1 MDRLKETL
9 MSMGIDAK
17 SIPETSNYT
26 TTKGI
31 SLKDA
36 DTLVTPETPSLR
48 LQGINAAETAKFMPG
63 NIKGAQPGADLQ
75 TELVRQTIEQG
86 DYSATKPFGKEY
98 YNRNLGDLYSPGGRS
113 LTNELL
119 YKGYVDTSKD
129 ATEEQRL
136 SQAYGALDRRQRALE
151 LKTTKADDLFNQLVN
166 EQNPTGSF
174 KAKMFTPSAKSFNQ
188 ADTEYFIGPSV
199 IRPGEDY
206 KGETT
211 DQIST
216 GLDIGTAQMKKGF
229 WGSMELLGEKTGA
242 DWLKDTATSNVRMHQ
257 STLENLPYLRSAE
270 AFGENGEWKLD
281 TFGKV
286 FDFAIGQAASSAP
299 QMLTTIVST
308 LAAPITFGASLSV
321 PASIYIG
328 QTWNGQKEGEKSA
341 TAAILAG
348 TTMTAL
354 DKLGLKGFSPKGLD
368 ITKPGTQAIVKN
380 ELLKKYSSEVADQMI
395 LKATKESVR
404 EVAQVLRLETIKQS
418 TGIKEIGKQILKGAA
433 TEGPTE
439 GLQEIVGYLGEN
451 VTFNPIPSTTEE
463 QNKLKNRLA
472 NAVVGGAI
480 LGGSFGGA
488 GAAIRTVTQSKEL
501 IEQNSDSDFRRKWLM
516 DNNASQVFS
525 TNQILQQAF
534 DGMSE
539 RPTLAK
545 MAEAEV
551 TKRMV
556 TGKLQS
562 FIADKGFKGL
572 WGKWSDVI
580 MKGMSHQD
588 EYMATLSTLLGAS
601 KAANGMSIDEHQKL
615 LEANIFNNFGTKED
629 IMSSFQ
635 GLSTEQASLV
645 LTDPKVVDEIIR
657 ISQEK
662 QMTGTAS
669 SADMAKSIGF
679 DFGKHSQY
687 SDGILKYADK
697 ITNLVKAYN
706 DATQQTLTVRE
717 FLSKKPLDKT
727 KVSRYSGDFI
737 KDLMDVYKLTS
748 SDATKIVDSI
758 LNNPDVQ
765 DVSDS
770 INDLLNPSLA
780 KDLQN
785 KNELTRMLNDPDNS
799 VKFSKYFSN
808 DLLDNAY
815 ALASRGS
822 AINTNVNLIGPDGNK
837 LAGLIQQSLS
847 RGNIDSDT
855 AAFMAQEIKDY
866 LDIRT
871 GKYRPP
877 LNPYLRGA
885 LNTINF
891 LATIT
896 SLPLA
901 AISSTVEFAQVY
913 RNLNKPQ
920 SMKATKLLLNSFG
933 KEFSALFREL
943 GTHMSDKVDAKVS
956 PQREALS
963 RAGYLREGGI
973 GHRADVMSGYF
984 QSWTEGF
991 FKVTGLTSITA
1002 VTRNAKLGIAADAVK
1017 NWIDVVKESDNNLD
1031 TQAAR
1036 DAYDHLVRLG
1046 VDVEFVTSEVSDNA
1060 INKQKF
1066 DNMMQLATY
1075 NFINEAV
1082 VVPSQLN
1089 RPKFYS
1095 DPYLRLFTQFQGYTS
1110 TFTANILPRLV
1121 GDLGRAGS
1129 ADQKNAAATIAM
1141 MFALSLLALYIK
1153 DIIKYG
1159 ESPPEWLKDE
1169 KQFQRVVGQM
1179 GVLGTGQRVWDTI
1192 DPMFEGKR
1200 SKDIMGSVW
1209 NAVSEQSPQLSY
1221 INKVNSFLS
1230 EIPKDNGKEIEKGA
1244 RLLPIFGTSPAFAK
1258 YLQKE
1263 LGE

>member
-9 MSMGIDAK
+9 MSMGIDST
-17 SIPETSNYT
+17 SIPEASNYT

-63 NIKGAQPGADLQ
+63 NIKGVQPGADLQ
-75 TELVRQTIEQG
+75 TQLVRQTIEEG

-98 YNRNLGDLYSPGGRS
+98 YNRDLGDLYSPSGRS

-119 YKGYVDTSKD
+119 YKGYVDTAKD

-136 SQAYGALDRRQRALE
+136 SQAYGALERRQRALE
-151 LKTTKADDLFNQLVN
+151 LKTTKADEMFNQLTN
-166 EQNPTGSF
+166 QQNPTGSF
-174 KAKMFTPSAKSFNQ
+174 VAKMYTPTAKSFNQ
-188 ADTEYFIGPSV
+188 ADTEYFIGPSL

-211 DQIST
+211 DQVST
-216 GLDIGTAQMKKGF
+216 GLDIGVAQMKQGL
-229 WGSMELLGEKTGA
+229 WGSLEMLGEKTGV
-242 DWLKDTATSNVRMHQ
+242 DWLKNTAKSNIRMHQ

-281 TFGKV
+281 SFGKV

-299 QMLTTIVST
+299 QMLSTIVST

-321 PASIYIG
+321 PAATYIG
-328 QTWNGQKEGEKSA
+328 QTWNGQEEGKKSA
-341 TAAILAG
+341 TAAIIAG

-354 DKLGLKGFSPKGLD
+354 DKLGLKGFAPKGLD
-368 ITKPGTQAIVKN
+368 ITKPATQAIVKK
-380 ELLKKYSSEVADQMI
+380 ELLKKYSSEAADEMI

-404 EVAQVLRLETIKQS
+404 EVAQVLRLETIKQA
-418 TGIKEIGKQILKGAA
+418 TGIKEVGKQIVKGAL

-451 VTFNPIPSTTEE
+451 VTLNPIPSTTEE

-472 NAVVGGAI
+472 NAVFGGAL
-480 LGGSFGGA
+480 LGGGLGGA
-488 GAAIRTVTQSKEL
+488 GAAIRTATQSKEL
-501 IEQNSDSDFRRKWLM
+501 VDQTSDSDFRRKWLM
-516 DNNASQVFS
+516 ENNASQVFS

-534 DGMSE
+534 DGMTDEPSLSK
-539 RPTLAK
+539 LA
-545 MAEAEV
+545 ESEV
-551 TKRMV
+551 TKRVV

-562 FIADKGFKGL
+562 FVADKGFKGL

-601 KAANGMSIDEHQKL
+601 KAANGRSIDEHQKL
-615 LEANIFNNFGTKED
+615 LETNIFSNFGTKED

-635 GLSTEQASLV
+635 GLSTEQASLI
-645 LTDPKVVDEIIR
+645 LTDPKIVDEIIR
-657 ISQEK
+657 ISEEK
-662 QMTGTAS
+662 QMTGAS
-669 SADMAKSIGF
+669 SSAQMAKSIGAE
-679 DFGKHSQY
+679 FGKHNQY
-687 SDGILKYADK
+687 SDSILKYADK
-697 ITNLVKAYN
+697 ITDLVKAYN
-706 DATQQTLTVRE
+706 SATKQQLTVRD
-717 FLSKKPLDKT
+717 FLSRKPLDKT
-727 KVSRYSGDFI
+727 KVSRYSGDFV

-748 SDATKIVDSI
+748 SEATKIVDSI

-765 DVSDS
+765 DVNDS
-770 INDLLNPSLA
+770 IDNLLNPSLA
-780 KDLQN
+780 KDFQN
-785 KNELTRMLNDPDNS
+785 KAELTRMLNDPENS
-799 VKFSKYFSN
+799 IKFSKYFSN

-815 ALASRGS
+815 ALAARGA
-822 AINTNVNLIGPDGNK
+822 AINTNVNLIGTDGAK

-847 RGNIDSDT
+847 RGNIDNDT

-866 LDIRT
+866 LDMRT

-885 LNTINF
+885 LNTVNF

-901 AISSTVEFAQVY
+901 ALSSTVEFAQVY

-920 SMKATKLLLNSFG
+920 SVKATKLLLTSFG

-991 FKVTGLTSITA
+991 FKITGLTSITA
-1002 VTRNAKLGIAADAVK
+1002 VTRNAKLGIAADAIK
-1017 NWIDVVKESDNNLD
+1017 NWIDVVKEADNNLD

-1046 VDVEFVTSEVSDNA
+1046 IDVEFMTSDIADTTLNE
-1060 INKQKF
+1060 QKYK
-1066 DNMMQLATY
+1066 DMMQLATY

-1082 VVPSQLN
+1082 VMPTQLN

-1095 DPYLRLFTQFQGYTS
+1095 DPYLRLVTQFQGYTS
-1110 TFTANILPRLV
+1110 AFTANILPRLI
-1121 GDLGRAGS
+1121 GDLGKAGS
-1129 ADQKNAAATIAM
+1129 ADQRNSAATIAM
-1141 MFALSLLALYIK
+1141 MFALSLLALYMK

-1169 KQFQRVVGQM
+1169 KKFQRIIGQM
-1179 GVLGTGQRVWDTI
+1179 GVLGTGQRVWDTM

-1209 NAVSEQSPQLSY
+1209 NAVSDQSPQLSY

-1244 RLLPIFGTSPAFAK
+1244 RLLPLFGTSPAFAK

>member
-9 MSMGIDAK
+9 MSMGIDDK
-17 SIPETSNYT
+17 SIPEASNYT

-36 DTLVTPETPSLR
+36 DTLVTPETKSLR

-75 TELVRQTIEQG
+75 TELVRQTIEEG
-86 DYSATKPFGKEY
+86 NYSATQPFGKEY
-98 YNRNLGDLYSPGGRS
+98 YKRDLGDLYSTSGKS

-119 YKGYVDTSKD
+119 SKGYVDTGKD

-151 LKTTKADDLFNQLVN
+151 LKTTKADELFNRLTN

-174 KAKMFTPSAKSFNQ
+174 KAKMYTPTAKSFNQ
-188 ADTEYFIGPSV
+188 VDTEYFIGPSV
-199 IRPGEDY
+199 IRPGKDY

-216 GLDIGTAQMKKGF
+216 GLDIGTAQMKQGL
-229 WGSMELLGEKTGA
+229 WGSLELLGEKTGF
-242 DWLKDTATSNVRMHQ
+242 DWLKDTAKSNIRMHQ

-299 QMLTTIVST
+299 QMLSTVVSS
-308 LAAPITFGASLSV
+308 LAAPLTFGASLSI
-321 PASIYIG
+321 PAATYIG
-328 QTWNGQKEGEKSA
+328 QTWNGQKEDNKSA

-354 DKLGLKGFSPKGLD
+354 DKLGLKGFAPKGLD
-368 ITKPGTQAIVKN
+368 ITKQATQTIVKN

-404 EVAQVLRLETIKQS
+404 EVAQVLRLETIKQA
-418 TGIKEIGKQILKGAA
+418 TGVKEISKQVVKGVA

-451 VTFNPIPSTTEE
+451 VTLNPIPSTTEE

-472 NAVVGGAI
+472 NAVFGGAL
-480 LGGSFGGA
+480 LGGSMGGA

-501 IEQNSDSDFRRKWLM
+501 VEQDSDSDFRRKWLM

-539 RPTLAK
+539 APSLSK
-545 MAEAEV
+545 MAEGEV

-601 KAANGMSIDEHQKL
+601 RAANGMSIDEHQKL

-645 LTDPKVVDEIIR
+645 LTDPKVVSEILR
-657 ISQEK
+657 ISEEK

-669 SADMAKSIGF
+669 SAEMAKSIGS

-687 SDGILKYADK
+687 ADGILKYADK
-697 ITNLVKAYN
+697 IVNLVKAYN
-706 DATQQTLTVRE
+706 NATKQSLTVEE

-727 KVSRYSGDFI
+727 KVSRYSGEFI

-748 SDATKIVDSI
+748 ADATKIVDSI

-765 DVSDS
+765 DVPDS
-770 INDLLNPSLA
+770 IDELLNPSLA
-780 KDLQN
+780 KELQN
-785 KNELTRMLNDPDNS
+785 KKELTRMLNDPDNS

-815 ALASRGS
+815 ALAGRGS
-822 AINTNVNLIGPDGNK
+822 AINTNVNLIGTDGAK

-885 LNTINF
+885 LNTVNF

-901 AISSTVEFAQVY
+901 AVSSTVEFAQVY

-920 SMKATKLLLNSFG
+920 AVKATKVLLTSFG

-943 GTHMSDKVDAKVS
+943 GTHMSDKVGAKVS

-991 FKVTGLTSITA
+991 FKVTGLTSVTS
-1002 VTRNAKLGIAADAVK
+1002 VTRSAKLGIAADAIK
-1017 NWIDVVKESDNNLD
+1017 NWVDVVKESDNNLD

-1046 VDVEFVTSEVSDNA
+1046 IDVEFMTSDVSDTP

-1066 DNMMQLATY
+1066 DSMIQLATY

-1082 VVPSQLN
+1082 VMPTQLN

-1095 DPYLRLFTQFQGYTS
+1095 DPYLRLVTQFQGYTS
-1110 TFTANILPRLV
+1110 AFTANILPRLI
-1121 GDLGRAGS
+1121 GDLGKAGS
-1129 ADQKNAAATIAM
+1129 ADQKNSAATIAM
-1141 MFALSLLALYIK
+1141 MFALSLLALYMK
-1153 DIIKYG
+1153 DVIKYG
-1159 ESPPEWLKDE
+1159 ESPPEWLKDD
-1169 KQFQRVVGQM
+1169 KKFQRVIGQM

-1209 NAVSEQSPQLSY
+1209 NAMADQSPQLSY

-1230 EIPKDNGKEIEKGA
+1230 EIPKDNGKEVEKGA
-1244 RLLPIFGTSPAFAK
+1244 RLLPLFGTSPAFAK